1 MKTETLGK
9 LLNTL
14 ILFEGIAIVMF
25 MVSIGWLK

>member
-14 ILFEGIAIVMF
+14 IFLWGLNMAMILGVIQ
-25 MVSIGWLK
+25 